1 MNRKEAIR
9 LSDQLIIA
17 NEAMMKA
24 RTAIAELGKEE
35 QLEFDGPL
43 FELLVELQWQVM
55 LPLYEKFP
63 DLLPSALLEELP
75 VPAPTSDVAWS
86 DVKLPRAATTAAL
99 DDFLMSL
106 LEPYWQKVALVLG
119 KGIVR
124 SDELGLPFTYR
135 MMAARLRYL
144 WDTGRIEAEGHLRT
158 PTQSQVRLH
167 D

>member
-24 RTAIAELGKEE
+24 RAAIAELGNEE

-43 FELLVELQWQVM
+43 FELLIELQWQVM
-55 LPLYEKFP
+55 LPLYDKFP

-75 VPAPTSDVAWS
+75 VPAPTSDASWS
-86 DVKLPRAATTAAL
+86 DVKLPRGATTAAL
-99 DDFLMSL
+99 DDLLMSL

-119 KGIVR
+119 RGIQR
-124 SDELGLPFTYR
+124 CDELGLPFTDR

-144 WDTGRIEAEGHLRT
+144 WDTGRIEAEGHLRS
-158 PTQSQVRLH
+158 PAHSQVRLQ

>member
-55 LPLYEKFP
+55 VPLYEKFP
-63 DLLPSALLEELP
+63 DLLPSGLLDELP
-75 VPAPTSDVAWS
+75 VPAPTSDAAWS

-99 DDFLMSL
+99 DDLLMSL
-106 LEPYWQKVALVLG
+106 LEPYWQKAALVLL
-119 KGIVR
+119 KGTNR
-124 SDELGLPFTYR
+124 CEELGLPFTYR

-144 WDTGRIEAEGHLRT
+144 WDTGRIECEGDLRS
-158 PTQSQVRLH
+158 PAHSQVRLQ